1 MKNAISKLKKSDF
14 ADKITLIVAMV
25 LLVILFGCLNPNYV
39 SGTNMINILIACSL
53 TGFVAIGETNLII
66 AGQND
71 LSAGSVAACAG
82 VLAAILARAGVP
94 VVLALL
100 IAVAAGCLVGA
111 VNATLVTFLKLQP
124 FIATLAT
131 MSVVRGIA
139 YILCNGKAVAVS
151 NKTFIKFGNY
161 RLFGVLPVPVLV
173 LLVAFVVFGVVLSK
187 TYFGRS
193 IYVLGGNT
201 YAARLAGLNPT
212 RIIFKLHIMES
223 GLAAFAGVLLAARM
237 NSGQP
242 SACEGLEFDAI
253 TAAVL
258 GGTAFTGG
266 VGTIFGTFL
275 GMLVLQGFKTGLN
288 MVGVQTFWQEVAQG
302 ALLVVALAFDFYR
315 KHSRDKHALAE
326 SMAAR
331 GISMPEKKVH
341 S

>member
-1 MKNAISKLKKSDF
+1 MP
-14 ADKITLIVAMV
+14 V
-25 LLVILFGCLNPNYV
+25 LLA
-39 SGTNMINILIACSL
+39 ILIA
-53 TGFVAIGETNLII
+53 
-66 AGQND
+66 
-71 LSAGSVAACAG
+71 
-82 VLAAILARAGVP
+82 
-94 VVLALL
+94 LL
-100 IAVAAGCLVGA
+100 AGCLVGA
-111 VNATLVTFLKLQP
+111 INAALVTFLTLQP

-131 MSVVRGIA
+131 MSVARGIA
-139 YILCNGKAVAVS
+139 YILCNGKAVAIS
-151 NKTFIKFGNY
+151 NKTFISFGSY
-161 RLFGVLPVPVLV
+161 RIFGFLPVPVL
-173 LLVAFVVFGVVLSK
+173 LLLIAFVVFGIMLSK

-212 RIIFKLHIMES
+212 AIIFKLHIMES
-223 GLAAFAGVLLAARM
+223 GLAAFAGILLAARM

-315 KHSRDKHALAE
+315 KHNRDKRALAE

-331 GISMPEKKVH
+331 GIKVPGK
-341 S
+341 

>member
-1 MKNAISKLKKSDF
+1 
-14 ADKITLIVAMV
+14 MV
-25 LLVILFGCLNPNYV
+25 LLVVLFGALNPNYV
-39 SGTNMINILIACSL
+39 TGSNLSNILIACSL

-82 VLAAILARAGVP
+82 VLAALLSRMGVP
-94 VVLALL
+94 VWLALL
-100 IAVAAGCLVGA
+100 IAVGTGCLVGA
-111 VNATLVTFLKLQP
+111 INAALVTFLKLQP

-131 MSVVRGIA
+131 MSVARGAA
-139 YILCNGKAVAVS
+139 YILCDGKAVAVS
-151 NKTFIKFGNY
+151 DRAFINLGSY
-161 RLFGVLPVPVLV
+161 RLFGFLPLPV
-173 LLVAFVVFGVVLSK
+173 LLLLIAFILFGIMLSK

-212 RIIFKLHIMES
+212 AIIFKLHIMES
-223 GLAAFAGVLLAARM
+223 GLASFAGVLLAARM

-288 MVGVQTFWQEVAQG
+288 MVGVQTFWQDVAQG
-302 ALLVVALAFDFYR
+302 ALLVLALAFDFYR
-315 KHSRDKHALAE
+315 KRSREKHALAE

-331 GISMPEKKVH
+331 GIQAPGRKAS
-341 S
+341 

>member
-1 MKNAISKLKKSDF
+1 MKNMISKLKKSDF
-14 ADKITLIVAMV
+14 SDKITLIVAMV
-25 LLVILFGCLNPNYV
+25 LLLVLFGSLNRNYV
-39 SGTNMINILIACSL
+39 TLGNITNILIACSL

-82 VLAAILARAGVP
+82 VLAALLSRMGMPMP
-94 VVLALL
+94 VALL
-100 IAVAAGCLVGA
+100 IAVAAGCVVGA
-111 VNATLVTFLKLQP
+111 VNASLVTFLKLQP

-131 MSVVRGIA
+131 MSVVRGLA
-139 YILCNGKAVAVS
+139 YILCNGKAVGIS
-151 NKTFIKFGNY
+151 DKTFIRMGTY
-161 RLFGVLPVPVLV
+161 RIFGVLPIPVL
-173 LLVAFVVFGVVLSK
+173 LLLLAFVVFGILLSK

-193 IYVLGGNT
+193 IYALGGNT

-212 RIIFKLHIMES
+212 RIVFKLHIIES

-242 SACEGLEFDAI
+242 QACDGLEFDAI

-275 GMLVLQGFKTGLN
+275 GMLVLQSFKTGLN
-288 MVGVQTFWQEVAQG
+288 MVNVQTFWQQVAQG
-302 ALLVVALAFDFYR
+302 CLLVVALAFDFYR
-315 KHSRDKHALAE
+315 KHTREKRLLE
-326 SMAAR
+326 EGMAAR
-331 GISMPEKKVH
+331 SGAPAEKR

>member
-1 MKNAISKLKKSDF
+1 MQEIMRKIKKSDF
-14 ADKITLIVAMV
+14 ADKVTLLVAMV
-25 LLVILFGCLNPNYV
+25 LLTALFTFFNKNYF
-39 SGTNMINILIACSL
+39 SFTNLINVLIACSL
-53 TGFVAIGETNLII
+53 IGFVAIGETNLVI
-66 AGQND
+66 ANQVD
-71 LSAGSVAACAG
+71 LAAGSVAACAG
-82 VLAAILARAGVP
+82 VIAALLTRAGMNAFVALL
-94 VVLALL
+94 VAVLAG
-100 IAVAAGCLVGA
+100 ALVGA
-111 VNATLVTFLKLQP
+111 VNAALVTFLRLQP

-131 MSVVRGIA
+131 MSIVRGFA

-151 NKTFIKFGNY
+151 DKTFIKFGNY
-161 RLFGVLPVPVLV
+161 RVFGFLPVPVL
-173 LLVAFVVFGVVLSK
+173 LLIITFIIFSVVLSK

-193 IYVLGGNT
+193 IYVLGGNA

-212 RIIFKLHIMES
+212 QMLFKMHIIES
-223 GLAAFAGVLLAARM
+223 SLAAFAGVLLAARM

-242 SACEGLEFDAI
+242 SACVGLEFDAI

-315 KHSRDKHALAE
+315 KHSRDKKALE
-326 SMAAR
+326 DSMRAR
-331 GISMPEKKVH
+331 GAQVPAKAR
-341 S
+341 

>member
-1 MKNAISKLKKSDF
+1 MNNLINKLKKSDL
-14 ADKITLIVAMV
+14 ADKITLIFAMI
-25 LLVILFGCLNPNYV
+25 LLVILFGSLNPNYV
-39 SGTNMINILIACSL
+39 TGSNLTNILIACSL

-82 VLAAILARAGVP
+82 VLAAILVRVGVP
-94 VVLALL
+94 VALAIF
-100 IAVAAGCLVGA
+100 IAVLVGCLVGA
-111 VNATLVTFLKLQP
+111 VNAALVTLLNLQP

-131 MSVVRGIA
+131 MSVARGAA
-139 YILCNGKAVAVS
+139 YILCNGKAVAIS
-151 NKTFIKFGNY
+151 NKAFIHLGTYRIFGF
-161 RLFGVLPVPVLV
+161 LPLPV
-173 LLVAFVVFGVVLSK
+173 LLLLISFVVFGVMLSK

-201 YAARLAGLNPT
+201 YAARLAGLNPKA
-212 RIIFKLHIMES
+212 IIFKLHIMES
-223 GLAAFAGVLLAARM
+223 GLAAFAGILLAARM

-288 MVGVQTFWQEVAQG
+288 MVGMQTFWQEVAQG

-315 KHSRDKHALAE
+315 KHNRDKHALAE

-331 GISMPEKKVH
+331 GIKIPEKEKK
-341 S
+341 